1 MDENVVVVHPIL
13 PIDHPLLR
21 EVAEPVTRFDPS
33 LVDLA
38 EEMFATL
45 RAANGVGLAAPQ
57 IGQSIR
63 LFVAEYED
71 QRVAL
76 CNPVITLKEG
86 ESTGAE
92 GCLSLPGFVGIGIQR
107 AANIEVQAQ
116 DLQGEPVTLRAEGL
130 WARILQ
136 HEIDHLDGILFLDYL
151 EEPSNLRRIRTGE
164 LDERAVADPV
174 PTGSGS

>member
-1 MDENVVVVHPIL
+1 MVDENGVSTHPIL

-21 EVAEPVTRFDPS
+21 KVAEPVTEFDQW
-33 LVDLA
+33 LRDLA
-38 EEMFATL
+38 DAMFATL
-45 RAANGVGLAAPQ
+45 HAAEGVGLAGPQ
-57 IGQSIR
+57 IGRGIR
-63 LFVAEYED
+63 LFVAEYEE

-107 AANIEVQAQ
+107 AEHIEVQGQ
-116 DLQGEPVTLRAEGL
+116 DLQGQRITMAAEGL

-151 EEPSNLRRIRTGE
+151 EEPGSLRSIHTDE
-164 LDERAVADPV
+164 LDERAVSEPD
-174 PTGSGS
+174 PTGS